1 MQVQEWNMEAPHLMP
16 LQPPLLPERA
26 HVREAQLHSAEA
38 SLWTVVATVQAM
50 ERKIDLLATR
60 LLSLE
65 GRSGTAEKKLL
76 DCEKTAMEFG
86 NQLESKWA
94 VLGTLIQEYGLL
106 QRRLENM
113 ENLLKNRNFWVLRL
127 PPGPR
132 GEVPKVPVTFVDI
145 AVYFS
150 AEEWKNLE
158 EWQKELYNNLVKENY
173 EALLSLDG
181 ALSRSEAQPR
191 SERGDGPC
199 VPEPRELEQRELPP
213 DACAESL
220 ISTSDILSR
229 IKQEVAFVGEQQQ
242 FPEERGM
249 PPDPCAGADALIT
262 AHDFLS
268 WIKQEEEPCVRE
280 PWELPEREMLPPG
293 PGPASEGLL
302 VKTEERCPHAE
313 PPEEVGLPGSSGELL
328 FPGTGF
334 GTAEGQAAVPAAVAL
349 PAQHRLGKAAGPE
362 PGPGADSGAV
372 PAAPPGPAE
381 ERPHGCAECGKSFSG
396 KKSLR
401 IHQRSHAAER
411 PYPCAECGK
420 SFNCHSGLV
429 RHQMIHRGERP
440 YKCSECGKCYSR
452 KEHLQNHQRLHTGE
466 RPFACAQCGK
476 SFIRKQNL
484 LKHQRIHT
492 GERPYQCPACGRSFR
507 YKESLKDHQRVHG
520 AEPGPP
526 PLPPPGILPPV
537 LQLSRRSSRRREQP
551 SPRPGPAAAGAS
563 PGGEAEEGSDS
574 SVRAP
579 CSGERAGGSSSAGAF
594 SQVGPISTLG
604 KAPISGPGPPACSS
618 GCAESS
624 PRPRAGRSDTPS
636 CPQSEDGEMADASGV
651 RSSGPDSA
659 GREEKPPHP
668 QPALAPRTGA
678 ALPLSSVLAAAGGVG
693 ALSRQARR
701 GRALHVGQG
710 RGLPVGV
717 DVDAGVAHAGLQV
730 HEGLLGRAGEEQIC
744 GTQRTWPQ
752 LVGTRW
758 PQNRHHSPGSRMISG
773 SESWLACRKV
783 EATIFSRGVRRGLW
797 SGPPARF
804 MGRASDPYRALKC
817 RTTFQTSV
825 SVSSLEKLAF
835 LFRPDAGIACEAAA
849 EVEGAQLNL
858 GPHSSLSAPGGNMG
872 LREPEGAAEEG
883 AEARAPEASMA
894 GEAWAGEDL
903 KSRFG
908 TARGTGAPHRLA
920 RLEGTWEGR
929 KGKGSGGWRQRR
941 GTARAPRLSPA
952 RGTRE
957 PPGRRGRGSTTGR
970 GCGKRLGHGTCH
982 GAASQGA
989 SEHLRAGLRVM
1000 GTPQGH
1006 GKGLTA
1012 MLAVTGKVLGV
1023 MSTSGAQ
1030 PGPRGHSTDQALK
1043 DRSRGLGRS
1052 EHLKAMVK
1060 TLAKKQALAREG
1072 PPCAGRHHVHRVLQL
1087 VEGLEEIRRGGL
1099 ALQVPPQRGQALPDL
1114 PFRGAGRH
1122 GRQLARV
1129 LPLRHGLVP
1138 VRLRRLRLLPAEQA
1152 GGRGEGHGLGAGG
1165 EAGGAEAAGDEPR
1178 GNVAPGLRQ
1187 HVQHIQQAGL
1197 PRAAL
1202 RRQPPQQPAPVVTS
1216 EVTGN
1221 AALQGLGQGGGWRD
1235 EDHPDVGQ
1243 LDVGVRLVL
1252 GQQEEDALAPPPHGL
1267 VEVPQ
1272 PLGEERGGQAG
1283 RAAGAVTPRHLL
1295 QVDAPQAAR
1304 PGAVPH
1310 GPQRHLLRAAGVGA
1324 EQQRQ
1329 PLAGALALA
1338 EGTGRERHR
1347 GLPAGED
1354 LGGRVAAE
1362 EPGQHRAGPVLRRGL
1377 LRVPFLRRR
1386 LLAGEAVASAQRSSA
1401 ASSAASFPS
1410 RLRLR
1415 SGSPLRCHSLRMRSL
1430 FLMMRQIWGCDT
1442 PKRLASSLCDTLGP
1456 SSISSTR
1463 TFSVSDSS
1471 FRSFRG
1477 AAAAPSA
1484 VPGERP
1490 VQGRG
1495 RWGLPVTPSPP
1506 GSARPLP
1513 QRLQPSSVPR
1523 PSRCRTR
1530 SGFCPTP
1537 RPHSA
1542 QSSGG
1547 SPGRQ
1552 RRLSK
1557 AGGAAM
1563 NPPLPAAGG
1572 TRKSAGPAWRHGGER
1587 GGGDTPCSLFTSF
1600 PCQSPAETG
1609 ARWAAAVSPGMP
1621 RDQAPGWA
1629 GCGPVPDSCSRCHRG
1644 AIPPVPASRSPRA
1657 GPAGAGGLW
1666 CSPDDIGQTRPGLA
1680 ARGDGDSSRCGPVV
1694 TPKPPSCSRYQPGEC
1709 RSRWRPG
1716 HHRQCEERC
1725 RDGPGASPSS
1735 TGCWR
1740 SSFMAPAPSRPSGNA
1755 AAAAPGAAPAEAS
1768 PRPGP
1773 ASRPP
1778 RGRARRARRAH
1789 RRAFPPQELECMMEP
1804 QELGLEQPLAA
1815 PEQSPGGEAE
1825 LPAAEISL
1833 TLVTE
1838 IQAVDRKVDTQAAQ
1852 LMNLEGRMRMAETK
1866 LIGCEKTAV
1875 EFGNQ
1880 LESKWTALG
1889 TLIQEYGQLQKRLE
1903 NMENLLKNRNFWILR
1918 LPPGAKGEVPKVPV
1932 AFNDASFNF
1941 SEEEWK
1947 SLNEWQKE
1955 LYRHI
1960 MKGNYEAVISMDAA
1974 ISKPDLL
1981 TRIEQGE
1988 DPNAED
1994 QEDSEGG
2001 ETPTD
2006 PSTEFFFPGPD
2017 DSSWGKYE
2025 ETLAESHEG
2034 SEEEESMEV
2043 PGTYEQPCEEEGSES
2058 LELSRSLTGKWEEV
2072 FSNPE
2077 EEKMQSSSKSQS
2089 GSAPPQRT
2097 ATGNGLRRSVRRGR
2111 DLARKD
2117 PEEAA
2122 ADKGP
2127 YICCE
2132 CGESFLDKQLFATHQ
2147 KAHASEEACTSLER
2161 GESFRQKSKAKGQGP
2176 SRSKAS
2182 KRPDGEKSSG
2192 FKYGFVRHQVNNMV
2206 ERPYT
2211 CSQCKES
2218 FSLEVSL
2225 ILHQKLHT
2233 GKGDGPLTCTYC
2245 GKDFRDL
2252 SKAIRHQRIHTG
2264 ERPYQ
2269 CTECGKSF
2277 IRRDHLLKHW
2287 RVHTGETP
2295 YQCPVCGKHFRYKES
2310 LNCHQKIHSRN
2321 PRPGEDSQHNLG
2333 SAGTQTDHFCVK
2345 KETKQYGS
2353 ALDRGCGSLDR
2364 GSLFGGPHLLSHP
2377 CPSPSPGDHPTCP
2390 LPLPTNQRVSCPSL
2404 CSVSPTSPPK
2414 VCQGCARQG
2423 RDWGDGIRKD
2433 TVGQDEWNEMGWNW
2447 APEPVRP
2454 PRCPS
2459 PLRPAAGAERTSE
2472 RETQTAELSL
2482 TVVAAV
2488 QAVERKVDSHSTRLL
2503 DLEGRTG
2510 MAEKK
2515 LIDCEK
2521 TAAELGN
2528 QLESKCA
2535 ALGTLIQEY
2544 GLLQRRLENMENL
2557 LKNRNFWILRLP
2569 PGRKGEVPKVPV
2581 TFDDVSVYFNDK
2593 EWEKLEEWQK
2603 ELYKNV
2609 MKGNYE
2615 SLISLDY
2622 AISKPG
2628 VLSQIEQGEESR
2640 GRNEQDLEES
2650 EIITDATAAGIR
2662 VVIKTEELLP
2672 EDSPENPELHGMSGQ
2687 SEGSFQSPDEEAAC
2701 ESPYGSVSPP
2711 RDLPGTSLGDS
2722 SEYGADFSEIQR
2734 VIVHH
2739 GGCTEDGI
2747 VIKTEEEEEEEE
2759 DDPDTLEP
2767 CAMFSGRSEAPAFP
2781 SHEAGL
2787 GCEAQCSSKAQPRSL
2802 ARVRKPSACER
2813 DSGDMKPA
2821 SGQQRNRTRERP
2833 YICPECGK
2841 SFMLKIN
2848 FMIHQRNHLKEGPYE
2863 CHECDLSFRN
2873 KQQFLLHQR
2882 SHTRRG
2888 VGVPRRPEHG
2898 LKPPARPPPPGKPY
2912 KCSECESSFSHK
2924 SSLSKHQITH
2934 VGERPFTCGEC
2945 RRSFRLQ
2952 ISLLMHQRIHAGKNE
2967 MAFLCPQCGKNFT
2980 RPSHLLRHQRTHT
2993 GERPYQC
3000 SQCEKTF
3007 SEKSKLT
3014 NHYRIHT
3021 RERPHACAV
3030 CGKGFIRKHHL
3041 LEHQRIHTGERPYHC
3056 TECGKNFTQKH
3067 HLLEHQRAH
3076 TGERPYPCTEC
3087 TKCFRYKQSL
3097 KYHLR
3102 THMGE

>member
-1 MQVQEWNMEAPHLMP
+1 
-16 LQPPLLPERA
+16 
-26 HVREAQLHSAEA
+26 
-38 SLWTVVATVQAM
+38 
-50 ERKIDLLATR
+50 
-60 LLSLE
+60 
-65 GRSGTAEKKLL
+65 
-76 DCEKTAMEFG
+76 
-86 NQLESKWA
+86 
-94 VLGTLIQEYGLL
+94 
-106 QRRLENM
+106 
-113 ENLLKNRNFWVLRL
+113 
-127 PPGPR
+127 
-132 GEVPKVPVTFVDI
+132 
-145 AVYFS
+145 
-150 AEEWKNLE
+150 
-158 EWQKELYNNLVKENY
+158 
-173 EALLSLDG
+173 
-181 ALSRSEAQPR
+181 
-191 SERGDGPC
+191 
-199 VPEPRELEQRELPP
+199 
-213 DACAESL
+213 
-220 ISTSDILSR
+220 
-229 IKQEVAFVGEQQQ
+229 
-242 FPEERGM
+242 
-249 PPDPCAGADALIT
+249 
-262 AHDFLS
+262 
-268 WIKQEEEPCVRE
+268 
-280 PWELPEREMLPPG
+280 
-293 PGPASEGLL
+293 
-302 VKTEERCPHAE
+302 
-313 PPEEVGLPGSSGELL
+313 
-328 FPGTGF
+328 
-334 GTAEGQAAVPAAVAL
+334 
-349 PAQHRLGKAAGPE
+349 
-362 PGPGADSGAV
+362 
-372 PAAPPGPAE
+372 
-381 ERPHGCAECGKSFSG
+381 
-396 KKSLR
+396 
-401 IHQRSHAAER
+401 
-411 PYPCAECGK
+411 
-420 SFNCHSGLV
+420 
-429 RHQMIHRGERP
+429 
-440 YKCSECGKCYSR
+440 
-452 KEHLQNHQRLHTGE
+452 
-466 RPFACAQCGK
+466 
-476 SFIRKQNL
+476 
-484 LKHQRIHT
+484 
-492 GERPYQCPACGRSFR
+492 
-507 YKESLKDHQRVHG
+507 
-520 AEPGPP
+520 
-526 PLPPPGILPPV
+526 
-537 LQLSRRSSRRREQP
+537 
-551 SPRPGPAAAGAS
+551 
-563 PGGEAEEGSDS
+563 
-574 SVRAP
+574 
-579 CSGERAGGSSSAGAF
+579 
-594 SQVGPISTLG
+594 
-604 KAPISGPGPPACSS
+604 
-618 GCAESS
+618 
-624 PRPRAGRSDTPS
+624 
-636 CPQSEDGEMADASGV
+636 MAD
-651 RSSGPDSA
+651 
-659 GREEKPPHP
+659 
-668 QPALAPRTGA
+668 
-678 ALPLSSVLAAAGGVG
+678 
-693 ALSRQARR
+693 
-701 GRALHVGQG
+701 
-710 RGLPVGV
+710 
-717 DVDAGVAHAGLQV
+717 
-730 HEGLLGRAGEEQIC
+730 
-744 GTQRTWPQ
+744 W
-752 LVGTRW
+752 
-758 PQNRHHSPGSRMISG
+758 
-773 SESWLACRKV
+773 
-783 EATIFSRGVRRGLW
+783 
-797 SGPPARF
+797 
-804 MGRASDPYRALKC
+804 
-817 RTTFQTSV
+817 
-825 SVSSLEKLAF
+825 
-835 LFRPDAGIACEAAA
+835 
-849 EVEGAQLNL
+849 
-858 GPHSSLSAPGGNMG
+858 
-872 LREPEGAAEEG
+872 
-883 AEARAPEASMA
+883 
-894 GEAWAGEDL
+894 
-903 KSRFG
+903 
-908 TARGTGAPHRLA
+908 
-920 RLEGTWEGR
+920 
-929 KGKGSGGWRQRR
+929 
-941 GTARAPRLSPA
+941 
-952 RGTRE
+952 
-957 PPGRRGRGSTTGR
+957 
-970 GCGKRLGHGTCH
+970 
-982 GAASQGA
+982 
-989 SEHLRAGLRVM
+989 
-1000 GTPQGH
+1000 
-1006 GKGLTA
+1006 
-1012 MLAVTGKVLGV
+1012 
-1023 MSTSGAQ
+1023 
-1030 PGPRGHSTDQALK
+1030 
-1043 DRSRGLGRS
+1043 
-1052 EHLKAMVK
+1052 
-1060 TLAKKQALAREG
+1060 
-1072 PPCAGRHHVHRVLQL
+1072 
-1087 VEGLEEIRRGGL
+1087 
-1099 ALQVPPQRGQALPDL
+1099 
-1114 PFRGAGRH
+1114 
-1122 GRQLARV
+1122 
-1129 LPLRHGLVP
+1129 
-1138 VRLRRLRLLPAEQA
+1138 
-1152 GGRGEGHGLGAGG
+1152 
-1165 EAGGAEAAGDEPR
+1165 
-1178 GNVAPGLRQ
+1178 
-1187 HVQHIQQAGL
+1187 
-1197 PRAAL
+1197 
-1202 RRQPPQQPAPVVTS
+1202 
-1216 EVTGN
+1216 
-1221 AALQGLGQGGGWRD
+1221 
-1235 EDHPDVGQ
+1235 
-1243 LDVGVRLVL
+1243 
-1252 GQQEEDALAPPPHGL
+1252 
-1267 VEVPQ
+1267 
-1272 PLGEERGGQAG
+1272 
-1283 RAAGAVTPRHLL
+1283 
-1295 QVDAPQAAR
+1295 
-1304 PGAVPH
+1304 
-1310 GPQRHLLRAAGVGA
+1310 
-1324 EQQRQ
+1324 
-1329 PLAGALALA
+1329 
-1338 EGTGRERHR
+1338 
-1347 GLPAGED
+1347 
-1354 LGGRVAAE
+1354 
-1362 EPGQHRAGPVLRRGL
+1362 
-1377 LRVPFLRRR
+1377 
-1386 LLAGEAVASAQRSSA
+1386 
-1401 ASSAASFPS
+1401 
-1410 RLRLR
+1410 
-1415 SGSPLRCHSLRMRSL
+1415 
-1430 FLMMRQIWGCDT
+1430 
-1442 PKRLASSLCDTLGP
+1442 
-1456 SSISSTR
+1456 
-1463 TFSVSDSS
+1463 
-1471 FRSFRG
+1471 
-1477 AAAAPSA
+1477 
-1484 VPGERP
+1484 
-1490 VQGRG
+1490 
-1495 RWGLPVTPSPP
+1495 
-1506 GSARPLP
+1506 
-1513 QRLQPSSVPR
+1513 
-1523 PSRCRTR
+1523 
-1530 SGFCPTP
+1530 
-1537 RPHSA
+1537 
-1542 QSSGG
+1542 
-1547 SPGRQ
+1547 
-1552 RRLSK
+1552 
-1557 AGGAAM
+1557 
-1563 NPPLPAAGG
+1563 
-1572 TRKSAGPAWRHGGER
+1572 
-1587 GGGDTPCSLFTSF
+1587 
-1600 PCQSPAETG
+1600 
-1609 ARWAAAVSPGMP
+1609 
-1621 RDQAPGWA
+1621 
-1629 GCGPVPDSCSRCHRG
+1629 
-1644 AIPPVPASRSPRA
+1644 
-1657 GPAGAGGLW
+1657 
-1666 CSPDDIGQTRPGLA
+1666 
-1680 ARGDGDSSRCGPVV
+1680 
-1694 TPKPPSCSRYQPGEC
+1694 
-1709 RSRWRPG
+1709 
-1716 HHRQCEERC
+1716 
-1725 RDGPGASPSS
+1725 
-1735 TGCWR
+1735 
-1740 SSFMAPAPSRPSGNA
+1740 APA
-1755 AAAAPGAAPAEAS
+1755 
-1768 PRPGP
+1768 
-1773 ASRPP
+1773 
-1778 RGRARRARRAH
+1778 
-1789 RRAFPPQELECMMEP
+1789 QELESMMEP
-1804 QELGLEQPLAA
+1804 QELGLEQPLPA
-1815 PEQSPGGEAE
+1815 PEQGPGGEAE

-1974 ISKPDLL
+1974 ISKPELL

-2034 SEEEESMEV
+2034 SEEEEGVEV
-2043 PGTYEQPCEEEGSES
+2043 SGTYEQPCDEEGSES

-2072 FSNPE
+2072 FSSPE
-2077 EEKMQSSSKSQS
+2077 EEMQSSSKSQS

-2147 KAHASEEACTSLER
+2147 KAHASEEACTSLEHSE
-2161 GESFRQKSKAKGQGP
+2161 GFRQKSKAKGQGP

-2345 KETKQYGS
+2345 KETKHAPRSPQCPPVPAVPPGPRS
-2353 ALDRGCGSLDR
+2353 PPLSPRSPPRPRCGRCRGGAPTGRGADAVGPPGGARAGPRPPPRGDGRGRDGRPRGGGGAAPSPPGPPRPAAPALPSGPGLPGRRAPPPRRRALRPLGTDPPPPPTPVSPP
-2364 GSLFGGPHLLSHP
+2364 GPH
-2377 CPSPSPGDHPTCP
+2377 GDGAPAAP
-2390 LPLPTNQRVSCPSL
+2390 RVSPRRAHGNGARPARVTARPPAPP
-2404 CSVSPTSPPK
+2404 VSPPGPALSPPPAPAAAGPARPVGPARGRCKRLSGDTGTSPPPRGALGPAAAPPRGLHGPGG
-2414 VCQGCARQG
+2414 VPIAPGGPCHAGGDPYRPG
-2423 RDWGDGIRKD
+2423 RVPSPRGDPRPD
-2433 TVGQDEWNEMGWNW
+2433 PAPLCPQ

-2459 PLRPAAGAERTSE
+2459 PLRPAAGPERTSE

-2672 EDSPENPELHGMSGQ
+2672 EDSPENLELHGMSGQ

-2722 SEYGADFSEIQR
+2722 SEYGADFNEIQR

-2739 GGCTEDGI
+2739 GSCTEDGI

-2767 CAMFSGRSEAPAFP
+2767 CAMFSGRSEPPAFP

-2787 GCEAQCSSKAQPRSL
+2787 GCEAQCSSKAQPRGL
-2802 ARVRKPSACER
+2802 AARVRKPSACER

-2898 LKPPARPPPPGKPY
+2898 LKPPSRPPPPGKPY